1 VPHVE
6 YYEDGEWFPSI
17 TTILDGRP
25 KPWLDAWRAKHP
37 VWAPRKVV
45 AASAIGDAFHA
56 ATERLAR
63 GEDVIEPANRRL
75 RGMLRRID
83 TWLTES
89 GFKPLH
95 LELHVVSY
103 LYRYS
108 GTLDAIGTLALY
120 GSTLILIDWKTSSGI
135 YSDMGLQLAAYAQ
148 AYFEKTG
155 KRIKRAFIVL
165 VSKDKPHHKMTV
177 KEFKVGKR
185 ELNKF
190 LKRLEDFR
198 KYAVKRK
205 SDAEMGAQISRDGL
219 FGHSATAEG

>member
-1 VPHVE
+1 MHSE
-6 YYEDGEWFPSI
+6 YYEDGIWFPSV
-17 TTILDGRP
+17 TTILSDRP
-25 KPWLDAWRAKHP
+25 KPWLDKWRAR
-37 VWAPRKVV
+37 WGALADRKVK
-45 AASAIGDAFHA
+45 AACDIGDAFHA

-89 GFKPLH
+89 GFKPKH

-108 GTLDAIGTLALY
+108 GTLDAIGTMVIY
-120 GSTLILIDWKTSSGI
+120 GDTLVIVDWKTSSGI
-135 YSDMGLQLAAYAQ
+135 YADMGIQLAAYAQ

-155 KRIKRAFIVL
+155 IRIKRALIVH
-165 VSKDKPHHKMTV
+165 VSKDKPHHKLTV
-177 KEFKVGKR
+177 KEFKIGKR

-190 LKRLEDFR
+190 LKRLADFR

-205 SDAEMGAQISRDGL
+205 SNAELGASLPVDGVQCNP
-219 FGHSATAEG
+219 AQTEG